1 MPTYEQR
8 LRALGV
14 TPPVPTHT
22 TLAIAA
28 TPPRAAVVQ
37 QHQPTSKA
45 RFGGSTRLNRFASIS
60 STPKFR
66 GITKAPNQAP
76 SCAPSSDSTIF
87 DRVNLF
93 HLSTDTLLAILHFLA
108 PMDLSRLCVTS
119 MPWSLVPHDNYIWY
133 ILTIQRFVIDAA
145 INNQDSGTKTTTDV
159 VTALPVWA
167 EVAAKK
173 KKLPTVNA
181 VKNWYDEYEY
191 LLAREMR
198 AQKYKMAQ
206 MQGRLGRLAPIP
218 AHKNRPVVNYFTV
231 GTVKSLKSTTKPVE
245 AVGAQAYGNAVLKK
259 TGFQGQ
265 GAAAAAG
272 CWSALKDTVSSRG
285 PDETVVANGE
295 DDGMWVETEED
306 E

>member
-14 TPPVPTHT
+14 TPPVT
-22 TLAIAA
+22 TNATNAPIP
-28 TPPRAAVVQ
+28 TPPMALQ
-37 QHQPTSKA
+37 QPQPKSKD
-45 RFGGSTRLNRFASIS
+45 RYGGSSRLNRFSSIS

-66 GITKAPNQAP
+66 GITKAAP

-108 PMDLSRLCVTS
+108 PMDLSRLCITS
-119 MPWSLVPHDNYIWY
+119 MPWRLVPHDNYIRY

-145 INNQDSGTKTTTDV
+145 MNNQDSGTKKTTDV
-159 VTALPVWA
+159 VTTLPVWA

-181 VKNWYDEYEY
+181 VRNWYDEYEY

-218 AHKNRPVVNYFTV
+218 AHQNRPVVNYFTV
-231 GTVKSLKSTTKPVE
+231 GTVKSLTTQPVE
-245 AVGAQAYGNAVLKK
+245 AGGAQAYGNAVLKK

-272 CWSALKDTVSSRG
+272 CWSALKETVSSRG

-295 DDGMWVETEED
+295 DDDMWVETEED